1 MADTFIFQGHRR
13 IFFLYVRQ
21 EIFSQFTDDL
31 YMRRLLSIIFEI
43 LLYVAIAGAV
53 LWGLPTFLSWKLET
67 PYPIAGVTSSSM
79 WPALKR
85 GDLILIEG
93 VEKAEIEM
101 GDIVVWKHSGGF
113 TIHRVVELNQKTLV
127 TKGDGN
133 FEADEPVRY
142 EDVIGR
148 ALETHGRLFR
158 IPYLGFVTITAQKY
172 VN

>member
-1 MADTFIFQGHRR
+1 MN
-13 IFFLYVRQ
+13 
-21 EIFSQFTDDL
+21 
-31 YMRRLLSIIFEI
+31 RLLSITLEI
-43 LLYVAIAGAV
+43 LLYVAIAGGV

-93 VEKAEIEM
+93 VLRDDIQKD
-101 GDIVVWKHSGGF
+101 DIVVWKHDGGF

-133 FEADEPVRY
+133 FDTDEPVRY

-172 VN
+172 IN